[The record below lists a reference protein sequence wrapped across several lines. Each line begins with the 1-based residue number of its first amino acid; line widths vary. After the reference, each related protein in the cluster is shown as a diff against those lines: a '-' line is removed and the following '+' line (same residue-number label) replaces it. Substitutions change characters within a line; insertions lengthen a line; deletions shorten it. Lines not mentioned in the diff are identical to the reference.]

1 MHQNWA
7 GVIGPAASSVRV
19 AGAAAAGAGCGRR
32 LESRRRGRSLQW
44 GLWPCPIGSCRRAS
58 GYADA
63 SFAVIHA
70 KGSDAVPC
78 IAADIPSLP
87 SKHTPGHTHLH
98 HGSLALLHR
107 RVLGGLGLWKVHLV
121 PRLLR
126 VLIPRLLRLC
136 SRLALAHHAHGA
148 LQQGRE
154 GGQEAQ
160 GGGGLCERE
169 SSAVTA

>member
-1 MHQNWA
+1 MYQKQA
-7 GVIGPAASSVRV
+7 GLIESAAALMRIV
-19 AGAAAAGAGCGRR
+19 GAAAAGAGCGRR

-98 HGSLALLHR
+98 HGGHELPQR
-107 RVLGGLGLWKVHLV
+107 RGLGELGLWEVN
-121 PRLLR
+121 
-126 VLIPRLLRLC
+126 LIPCLLCILILC
-136 SRLALAHHAHGA
+136 LLSLRSWFAFARHAHAA
-148 LQQGRE
+148 LQQGPE
-154 GGQEAQ
+154 GGQAAQ
-160 GGGGLCERE
+160 AR
-169 SSAVTA
+169 SSSSQPAK